1 MLMGGNSGG
10 GGRPGRGGGGGA
22 DMTTPPGQMSDE
34 QLVSSIKALD
44 KEYVKTATELQAAR
58 EAGNKERRNM
68 LRQLS
73 NTIEIR
79 QEKLLKEA
87 SMGRDTLRNRVK
99 YERGRPV
106 GID

>member
-1 MLMGGNSGG
+1 MAKGSGG
-10 GGRPGRGGGGGA
+10 GGRPGRGGGGP

-44 KEYVKTATELQAAR
+44 KEYTTTLTELQAAR
-58 EAGNKERRNM
+58 ESGNKERRNM

-73 NTIEIR
+73 NTMEIR

-87 SMGRDTLRNRVK
+87 SMGRDTLRNRIK

-106 GID
+106 GIS

>member
-1 MLMGGNSGG
+1 MAKGSGG
-10 GGRPGRGGGGGA
+10 GGRSGRGGGGGP
-22 DMTTPPGQMSDE
+22 DMTTPPSQMSDE

-44 KEYVKTATELQAAR
+44 KEYTTTLTELQAAR

-87 SMGRDTLRNRVK
+87 SMGRKTLQNRIT

-106 GID
+106 GIK

>member
-1 MLMGGNSGG
+1 MAKGSGG
-10 GGRPGRGGGGGA
+10 GGRSGRGGGGGGA
-22 DMTTPPGQMSDE
+22 DMTTPPSQMSDE

-58 EAGNKERRNM
+58 ESGNKERRNM

-79 QEKLLKEA
+79 QEKLLSEA
-87 SMGRDTLRNRVK
+87 SMERKALQNRIT

-106 GID
+106 GIK